1 MANYIIGAVIVVLVA
16 PARDPPGKDRKAC
29 LLRRL
34 RRLWLWENR

>member
-16 PARDPPGKDRKAC
+16 LAPGKDRKAC

-34 RRLWLWENR
+34 RRMRLWLRENR